1 MVRLVRIFSVALFAS
16 LVTAACGELPRPF
29 KPEVKGL
36 TLSPLAQ
43 LGDGAGVVVAPI
55 ANAPLD
61 VGAMMADSI
70 ASRLRQANVPATTTD
85 ALTNGYLLEGR
96 SRTAGAG
103 QGLVIDWILTN
114 PYNVVVDRRT
124 TMVRPTA
131 AAALN
136 PEVGLNP
143 GVGNEWPI
151 WRRIDNA
158 AIGRATSKI
167 ADAVAELLQSNTPVK
182 KDLPPALLAV
192 ASVTGASG
200 DGNESLKRAFE
211 AVLHRA
217 GLAVAATPRE
227 ATVLIDGVV
236 VLQDVEGAQKALDI
250 TWSFRDS
257 SGRNLGV
264 MTQRN
269 RVRNNQ
275 VESRWGSLAYD
286 ITLAAIDGVVS
297 VLRRRDE
304 IDALTRP

>member
-1 MVRLVRIFSVALFAS
+1 MSFFNRWVVPAALFTILA
-16 LVTAACGELPRPF
+16 TTACGELPRPF
-29 KPEVKGL
+29 KPDVKGL
-36 TLSPLAQ
+36 ALSPLAQ
-43 LGDGAGVVVAPI
+43 LGDGAGVVVAPVV
-55 ANAPLD
+55 NTPPD
-61 VGAMMADSI
+61 VGAIMAESV
-70 ASRLRQANVPATTTD
+70 ASHLRQSNVPATTTG

-96 SRTAGAG
+96 SRTAGAE
-103 QGLVIDWILTN
+103 QVLVIDWILTN
-114 PYNVVVDRRT
+114 PNNVVVDRRAT
-124 TMVRPTA
+124 VIRPVAGA
-131 AAALN
+131 A
-136 PEVGLNP
+136 PTRDVSREG
-143 GVGNEWPI
+143 PI
-151 WRRIDNA
+151 WRRIDDA

-167 ADAVAELLQSNTPVK
+167 ADAVSELLQSNTPVK

-217 GLAVAATPRE
+217 GLPVAAKLRD
-227 ATVLIDGVV
+227 ATVLIHGVV
-236 VLQDVEGAQKALDI
+236 VLQNLDDAQKTLDI

-257 SGRNLGV
+257 SGRELGV
-264 MTQRN
+264 MTQQN